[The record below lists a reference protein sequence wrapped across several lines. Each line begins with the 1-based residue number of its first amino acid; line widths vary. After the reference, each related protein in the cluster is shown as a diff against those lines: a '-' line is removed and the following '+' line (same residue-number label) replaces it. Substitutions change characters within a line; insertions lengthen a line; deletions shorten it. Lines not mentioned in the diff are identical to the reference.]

1 MKTKGISI
9 RLHQVRCCNTVLL
22 SLYIAVPKAPLN
34 PIFNSDNYV
43 LNFLQIFWRTWKA
56 VCTCGKSPDKHGRL
70 RLYFLIS
77 IWSEKKWLE
86 NISWRSKDV
95 QLLPDLAFFSDLFL
109 LTHVHRVI
117 PQCHL
122 YFCFSIT
129 LCSMYTWVSL
139 SLPIAVRTT
148 SLKNWGSHCIFSR
161 HRICNPQHCLLHH
174 SNLQIPS
181 WTGPYVQG
189 TVYISLSLWKIK

>member
-1 MKTKGISI
+1 MKTQGISI

-109 LTHVHRVI
+109 LPHIHRVI
-117 PQCHL
+117 PQYHL
-122 YFCFSIT
+122 YFCFSIS
-129 LCSMYTWVSL
+129 LCSMCTWVSL

-148 SLKNWGSHCIFSR
+148 SLKNWKTLIPFFQGTESVIHNTAYYTIPTCKFQVGLGHMYREQCIF
-161 HRICNPQHCLLHH
+161 LL
-174 SNLQIPS
+174 
-181 WTGPYVQG
+181 VFE
-189 TVYISLSLWKIK
+189 K